1 MRIKLLLLLLRST
14 IFAFLATIA
23 YSDTPQFVDP
33 VTQDKIQA
41 LSMLRGDEY
50 ATARDE
56 FLANAPTLPD
66 YPNGAPEQDPR
77 YRVQYMILQGWQQ
90 NARLYQEFEKII
102 AEADV
107 SFMSIS
113 ASGFHPLFDEFTTRS
128 EREWKR
134 AGLPYAW
141 ETLLKFEGNLQR
153 WELVTRSI
161 MIMRGYPHADSI
173 DPLLLSLWH
182 NGERSTDVFARSLLR
197 ESPLDALNARLGSTE
212 PFYVKMRAELQEAI
226 RGR

>member
-1 MRIKLLLLLLRST
+1 MRITLLLLLLRST

-33 VTQDKIQA
+33 VTQGKIQA

-50 ATARDE
+50 TAARND

-66 YPNGAPEQDPR
+66 YPDGAPEQDPR

-90 NARLYQEFEKII
+90 NARLYGEFEEILS
-102 AEADV
+102 EVNVD
-107 SFMSIS
+107 FMSIS
-113 ASGFHPLFDEFTTRS
+113 AAGFYPLYNQFRNRS
-128 EREWKR
+128 EREWRR

-141 ETLLKFEGNLQR
+141 EALLKFES
-153 WELVTRSI
+153 TRPNWQIVSNMM
-161 MIMRGYPHADSI
+161 MIRGYPHGDSI
-173 DPLLLSLWH
+173 DPLLLSLQSSMQK
-182 NGERSTDVFARSLLR
+182 ESAPFARVLLR
-197 ESPLDALNARLGSTE
+197 EMPLDALNARLNSTA

-226 RGR
+226 LGR